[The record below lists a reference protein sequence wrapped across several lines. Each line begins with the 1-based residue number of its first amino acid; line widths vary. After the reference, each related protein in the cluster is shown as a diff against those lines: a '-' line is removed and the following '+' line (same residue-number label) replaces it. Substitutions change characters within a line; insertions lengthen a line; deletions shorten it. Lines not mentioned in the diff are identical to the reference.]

1 MYNMELLNDIE
12 KEILKTEKYI
22 DEVILKDGNI
32 ITSKQL
38 KEIQNLKYTTVLNEG
53 VNKANGYKVYS
64 INLNHKKCE
73 LDIESTLVYVK

>member
-38 KEIQNLKYTTVLNEG
+38 KEIQNLKYTTVLNE
-53 VNKANGYKVYS
+53 
-64 INLNHKKCE
+64 
-73 LDIESTLVYVK
+73 